1 MVLKVTKIL
10 AFQVRYAHRKSFMWR
25 FQVGSDVTYWV
36 FGCLYLLL
44 IYFGR
49 VWVVYTLQENSF
61 GGIMGIPTTA
71 VWNLTWKALTQ
82 LSFLARYSYIVY
94 GLRSSF
100 VYRGNQILRVRLY
113 FFLRATCVR
122 VNIFLRTSLTY
133 ESFKFKGNVA
143 LDVARI
149 LLRPTTELAST
160 DIATH
165 ALTALEESSIRSA
178 S

>member
-1 MVLKVTKIL
+1 MAVHYAPQKKFHLLTRLLFVLFYLVLVSQNVYIQQQVDLGPSTYYYKHGLFRLYLHMVLKVTKIL

-71 VWNLTWKALTQ
+71 V
-82 LSFLARYSYIVY
+82 
-94 GLRSSF
+94 
-100 VYRGNQILRVRLY
+100 
-113 FFLRATCVR
+113 
-122 VNIFLRTSLTY
+122 
-133 ESFKFKGNVA
+133 
-143 LDVARI
+143 
-149 LLRPTTELAST
+149 
-160 DIATH
+160 
-165 ALTALEESSIRSA
+165 
-178 S
+178 